1 MDNSGRCV
9 HLSEFCYFGV
19 LKLVAHCMLIKPT
32 RRSRMS
38 SAVSRVPAASS
49 ADALAHFEALL
60 QFETDCW
67 DVHHAITNER
77 QDFVLL
83 DVRGEALY
91 AEGHVPC
98 AISLPHSRL
107 NEKTLAD
114 YPMGTL
120 FVVYCAGPHCNGT
133 EKAAIRLAKLGRPV
147 KKMIGGVTGWL
158 DEGFT
163 LVTE

>member
-1 MDNSGRCV
+1 
-9 HLSEFCYFGV
+9 
-19 LKLVAHCMLIKPT
+19 
-32 RRSRMS
+32 MS
-38 SAVSRVPAASS
+38 SAVSRVPAAPS

-83 DVRGEALY
+83 DIRGEALY

-114 YPMGTL
+114 YPMDTL